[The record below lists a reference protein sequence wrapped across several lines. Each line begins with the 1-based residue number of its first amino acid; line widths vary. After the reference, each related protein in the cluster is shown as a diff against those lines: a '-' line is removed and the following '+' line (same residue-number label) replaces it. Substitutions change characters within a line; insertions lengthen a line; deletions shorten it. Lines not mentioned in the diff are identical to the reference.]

1 MRQKVI
7 CIIILIFFSIPFLD
21 ISAQQPGTEEILE
34 DLFSRI
40 LNTRSND
47 ERIRINDS
55 INLLI
60 EKYVASEVIFTHR
73 FENLRYLGQIPSPDS
88 RVKIVTWN
96 LILTDGTNR
105 YFCYIIR
112 KEGQGKGNKIYRLTG
127 ANMDEAPKTDI
138 TYPADDWYGALY
150 YGIQPFRIGKET
162 CYAVLGLDYGS
173 LQLSRKIIDVM
184 SFSEEGDIIFGR
196 KCFQKE
202 DQLRSR
208 VVLEYSADGVMTLRF
223 NDKKTIIFDH
233 LAPVNKG
240 QGNNPEYYGTEFS
253 FDAYKLKKG
262 LWRFVKNVEVKNRQ

>member
-1 MRQKVI
+1 MRQKAI
-7 CIIILIFFSIPFLD
+7 CIIILIFFSIPSLD

-112 KEGQGKGNKIYRLTG
+112 KEGQGRENKIYRLTG

-138 TYPADDWYGALY
+138 TYTADDWYGALY

-223 NDKKTIIFDH
+223 NDKKTIIFDR

-240 QGNNPEYYGTEFS
+240 QGINPEYYGTEFS